1 MPEDISFNSG
11 IKSNLNVK
19 GPNPFF
25 ILASFLVQ
33 VENIEEPT
41 LEYTIEQF
49 FTVVITIKQEE
60 GSILEEEE
68 D

>member
-1 MPEDISFNSG
+1 M
-11 IKSNLNVK
+11 K

-60 GSILEEEE
+60 DSILEEEE